1 MPANVRQAPP
11 VPVDRKRNIAMRRPY
26 LLQHFMMYAVA
37 GEVHDGPVPR
47 NQTDRGA
54 AACLDES
61 PGERGV

>member
-1 MPANVRQAPP
+1 
-11 VPVDRKRNIAMRRPY
+11 MRRPY